1 MLSENGR
8 ISRINTDVFYSRGI
22 QVSFSRASAV
32 CRTYS
37 IRTCAHACW
46 LVRAQK
52 LRRSSDSTER
62 TNQPKKERAKERQ
75 RKRKKN
81 YIVRNYFLSIV
92 SQEFWYAE
100 GKLRSKVRRP
110 IERKVEKREGTER
123 RVCVYFIYMVEATE
137 RCGTYL
143 LIPVKR
149 ELVACQS
156 TKGGNR
162 KGGRGT
168 EKERKNERQLGSF
181 WTQSGGKYNRR
192 SVIHVSTYTIDRF
205 DRLFNVPCVNLFD

>member
-1 MLSENGR
+1 MLAGK
-8 ISRINTDVFYSRGI
+8 
-22 QVSFSRASAV
+22 SAK
-32 CRTYS
+32 TSS
-37 IRTCAHACW
+37 IVGFDGANEPAE
-46 LVRAQK
+46 
-52 LRRSSDSTER
+52 ER
-62 TNQPKKERAKERQ
+62 TGERTLAKE
-75 RKRKKN
+75 KKN

-162 KGGRGT
+162 KGGRVGQR
-168 EKERKNERQLGSF
+168 KRERMKDSSEVFG
-181 WTQSGGKYNRR
+181 RR
-192 SVIHVSTYTIDRF
+192 AEVNTIVD
-205 DRLFNVPCVNLFD
+205 P